1 MKPSFYNFYK
11 ISDGMVLIYNSAS
24 GSCIAIAEA
33 ELSAFMEVSL
43 PQNDVEKMKKFGFYV
58 DDESDEMDHLICR
71 AYNNLENSK
80 KDKYR
85 ILTTTACN
93 AKCPYCYE
101 KGVKSYTMTME
112 TADRIVDFILEKS
125 NGKKVIEIEWFGGEP
140 LLNKNI
146 IAYVSDRIDKLK
158 PVNMKYEAAIITNGY
173 LLDKMTVDK
182 LVNEWF
188 VKRIQI
194 TLDGMGETY
203 ENIKQLGEGSF
214 EKVIENIRMLCSYDI
229 EVDIPLN
236 FDENNLHDMQRLI
249 DYLST
254 LDFKEKLYIY
264 PAKIND
270 ELRNDN
276 FALENESIKMYNMLF
291 SSGLIHA
298 KDLLPK
304 TMKNPC
310 AASKKDYFTINATG
324 ELFKCDRKLLAGNS
338 VGSVYMQHYDD
349 IKDTSE
355 WELINPEE
363 KCKKCRMFPLCWG
376 GCIYERIKKMDRCY
390 ITEKIIDNNLELI
403 LSDLLKREQYE

>member
-1 MKPSFYNFYK
+1 
-11 ISDGMVLIYNSAS
+11 
-24 GSCIAIAEA
+24 
-33 ELSAFMEVSL
+33 
-43 PQNDVEKMKKFGFYV
+43 
-58 DDESDEMDHLICR
+58 
-71 AYNNLENSK
+71 
-80 KDKYR
+80 
-85 ILTTTACN
+85 
-93 AKCPYCYE
+93 
-101 KGVKSYTMTME
+101 ME
-112 TADRIVDFILEKS
+112 TADSIVDFILDKS
-125 NGKKVIEIEWFGGEP
+125 NGKKVFEIVLVGGEP

-229 EVDIPLN
+229 EVDIRLN
-236 FDENNLHDMQRLI
+236 FDENNIDDMQRLI

-324 ELFKCDRKLLAGNS
+324 ELFKC
-338 VGSVYMQHYDD
+338 
-349 IKDTSE
+349 E
-355 WELINPEE
+355 
-363 KCKKCRMFPLCWG
+363 
-376 GCIYERIKKMDRCY
+376 
-390 ITEKIIDNNLELI
+390 
-403 LSDLLKREQYE
+403 